1 MALTSLGEA
10 MTEKK
15 KREKVNAEITVTHL
29 IQFAREL
36 GVHLS
41 REEAIAFLN
50 RDGRAY
56 GMWKHMMHAA
66 EEYVKDKLKAAPAR
80 GRVATQ
86 YQYSSSPSA

>member
-1 MALTSLGEA
+1 

-15 KREKVNAEITVTHL
+15 KREKVTAEISVTHL

-36 GVHLS
+36 GQHLS

-56 GMWKHMMHAA
+56 GMWQQMMHAA
-66 EEYVKDKLKAAPAR
+66 EEYVKTNLRGVPIR
-80 GRVATQ
+80 GRASNS
-86 YQYSSSPSA
+86 YQYSSRPSA

>member
-1 MALTSLGEA
+1 

-15 KREKVNAEITVTHL
+15 KREKVVAEISVTHL

-36 GVHLS
+36 GEHMS

-56 GMWKHMMHAA
+56 GMWQQMMHAA
-66 EEYVKDKLKAAPAR
+66 EDYVKRHLKTAPAR
-80 GRVATQ
+80 NRMATS
-86 YQYSSSPSA
+86 YQYSRPSA

>member
-1 MALTSLGEA
+1 

-15 KREKVNAEITVTHL
+15 KREKVIAEISVTHL

-36 GVHLS
+36 GEHIS

-56 GMWKHMMHAA
+56 GMWQQMMHAA
-66 EEYVKDKLKAAPAR
+66 EEYVKKNLKTSSVR
-80 GRVATQ
+80 GRVANT
-86 YQYSSSPSA
+86 YQYSSRPSA

>member
-1 MALTSLGEA
+1 MAAAVVGGA

-36 GVHLS
+36 GVHMS

-66 EEYVKDKLKAAPAR
+66 EEYVKEKLKTAPVRNRAN
-80 GRVATQ
+80 Q
-86 YQYSSSPSA
+86 YQYSSRASA

>member
-1 MALTSLGEA
+1 

-15 KREKVNAEITVTHL
+15 KREKVIAEISVTHL

-36 GVHLS
+36 GEHMS

-56 GMWKHMMHAA
+56 GMWQQMMHAA
-66 EEYVKDKLKAAPAR
+66 EDYVKRNLNTAQVR
-80 GRVATQ
+80 GRMTTQ
-86 YQYSSSPSA
+86 YQYSSRPSA

>member
-1 MALTSLGEA
+1 

-15 KREKVNAEITVTHL
+15 KREKVTAEITVAHL

-36 GVHLS
+36 GEHLS
-41 REEAIAFLN
+41 REEAITFLN

-66 EEYVKDKLKAAPAR
+66 EEYVKTNLKTAPVR
-80 GRVATQ
+80 GRMTAA
-86 YQYSSSPSA
+86 YHYGSRPSA

>member
-1 MALTSLGEA
+1 

-15 KREKVNAEITVTHL
+15 KREKVTAEISVTHL

-36 GVHLS
+36 GEHMS

-56 GMWKHMMHAA
+56 GMWQQMMHAA
-66 EEYVKDKLKAAPAR
+66 EDYVKRNLKSAR
-80 GRVATQ
+80 GRTRVETQ
-86 YQYSSSPSA
+86 YQYSSRPSA

>member
-1 MALTSLGEA
+1 MAPAPLGEA

-36 GVHLS
+36 GVHMS

-66 EEYVKDKLKAAPAR
+66 EEFVKDKLKGAAR
-80 GRVATQ
+80 GRVTAA
-86 YQYSSSPSA
+86 YQYSSRPSA

>member
-1 MALTSLGEA
+1 MAHRGSK

-15 KREKVNAEITVTHL
+15 KREKVTAEITVAHL

-36 GVHLS
+36 GEHLS
-41 REEAIAFLN
+41 REEAITFLN

-66 EEYVKDKLKAAPAR
+66 EEYVKTNLKAAPAR
-80 GRVATQ
+80 SRMSAA
-86 YQYSSSPSA
+86 YQYSSRPSA

>member
-1 MALTSLGEA
+1 

-15 KREKVNAEITVTHL
+15 KREKVIAEISVTHL

-36 GVHLS
+36 GEHMS

-56 GMWKHMMHAA
+56 GMWQQMMHAA
-66 EEYVKDKLKAAPAR
+66 EDYVKRNLKTPAR
-80 GRVATQ
+80 NRMATS
-86 YQYSSSPSA
+86 YQYSRPSV